1 MIRSLTRLFRLRL
14 ALLNGVAAAGGF
26 CLFPSAEA
34 RGAIWPAVAGVT
46 LLAAGGSALNQL
58 LERDM
63 DRLMARTS
71 RRPLPNGDLTP
82 ATATAIGFTAV
93 LAGLLVLT
101 AGGEP
106 LPPLLGGAAVA
117 WYLGIYTPLKRRTS
131 LALVIGAICGAVPP
145 VIGWCSAGGGPAD
158 YRIMLLAG
166 LLYLWQV
173 PHFWLLQRR
182 HADDYRRAGI
192 PLFEP
197 RQSGGGLCRLWLMAL
212 AAAALLLPVFGII
225 SGEVARW
232 YLAVPVGLGILACSR
247 SERLVGSCINLFP
260 LLVTVILVIQH

>member
-1 MIRSLTRLFRLRL
+1 VIRSLTRLFRLRL
-14 ALLNGVAAAGGF
+14 ALLNGVAAAGGY

-34 RGAIWPAVAGVT
+34 RGAIWPVVAGVT
-46 LLAAGGSALNQL
+46 LLAAGGSALNQVM
-58 LERDM
+58 ERDI

-71 RRPLPNGDLTP
+71 RRPLPNGDLSS
-82 ATATAIGFTAV
+82 ATATAIGCTAIM
-93 LAGLLVLT
+93 AGLLVLT
-101 AGGEP
+101 AGGP

-117 WYLGIYTPLKRRTS
+117 WYLGIYTPLKRLTS
-131 LALVIGAICGAVPP
+131 LALIIGAVCGAVPP

-173 PHFWLLQRR
+173 PLFWLLQRR

-212 AAAALLLPVFGII
+212 AAAALLLPVFGIV
-225 SGEVARW
+225 SGEMARW
-232 YLAVPVGLGILACSR
+232 YLVVPVGLGILACSR
-247 SERLVGSCINLFP
+247 SERVVGSGINLFP
-260 LLVTVILVIQH
+260 LLVTVILVIQR

>member
-26 CLFPSAEA
+26 CLFPAAEA

-58 LERDM
+58 MERDI

-82 ATATAIGFTAV
+82 ATATAIGCTAV

-101 AGGEP
+101 AGGP
-106 LPPLLGGAAVA
+106 IPPLLGGAAVA
-117 WYLGIYTPLKRRTS
+117 WYLGIYTPLKRRSS
-131 LALVIGAICGAVPP
+131 LALLAGSFCGAVPP

-212 AAAALLLPVFGII
+212 AAAALLLPVFGIV
-225 SGEVARW
+225 SGELVRW
-232 YLAVPVGLGILACSR
+232 YLVVPVGLGILACSR
-247 SERLVGSCINLFP
+247 SERVVGSCINLFP
-260 LLVTVILVIQH
+260 LLVTAILVIQR